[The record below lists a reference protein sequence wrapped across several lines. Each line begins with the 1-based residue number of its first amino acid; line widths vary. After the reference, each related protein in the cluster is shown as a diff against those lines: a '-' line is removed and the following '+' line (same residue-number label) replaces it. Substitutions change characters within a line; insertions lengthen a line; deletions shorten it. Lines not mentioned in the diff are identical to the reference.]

1 MAYSPATQNP
11 YELWTTH
18 KLLGVFRDSRP
29 EDWAFADLFP
39 NVLLSTDEW
48 IDFEK
53 LPVRSRTMAQ
63 FVKPMGRGHG
73 VFTDKVTGFR
83 FKPANIVVED
93 AVDPL
98 RPLSLQPGIDPS
110 MLHAD
115 LNRLSPMQ
123 RLSLIKA
130 AMVAEFQ
137 DAVRRR
143 WEWMRCRAI
152 ADGQVTLNY
161 LDGDSVT
168 VDFQRA
174 AGHTITLTSGNRWG
188 DSGVSI
194 FDFFQ
199 SVIDTMTDADF
210 GAMPTK
216 VIMGGNAAKI
226 MRKDAEVLQ
235 HMDVNIRGAV
245 ITVDRG
251 PVAGGGERGN
261 GKVWKFGELMI
272 GGASGRS
279 IELWQNDE
287 TYDVKNATTGAITKT
302 RYIGASDVIFMG
314 SAESIMG
321 YSCFGMIV
329 DKDAQYQA
337 IPMFP
342 KNFETG
348 ERTKVEN
355 ISIESAPLFVPIN
368 PNATL
373 KATVA

>member
-1 MAYSPATQNP
+1 MANP
-11 YELWTTH
+11 YELWTTR
-18 KLLGVFRDSRP
+18 KLLGVFRDTRP
-29 EDWAFADLFP
+29 EDWAFADYFP
-39 NVLLSTDEW
+39 NVFLSTDEW

-53 LPVRSRTMAQ
+53 LPVRSRQLAPL
-63 FVKPMGRGHG
+63 VKPGGRGHG
-73 VFTDKVTGFR
+73 VFTDKVKGYR
-83 FKPANIVVED
+83 FKPANSVVED

-98 RPLSLQPGIDPS
+98 RPLTMQPGMDAS
-110 MLHAD
+110 MLHPEM
-115 LNRLSPMQ
+115 NKLSPMQ
-123 RLSLIKA
+123 RLQLIKA

-137 DAVRRR
+137 DAMRRR

-152 ADGQVTLNY
+152 SDGAVTLNY
-161 LDGDSVT
+161 VDGQSVT
-168 VDFQRA
+168 VDFQRD
-174 AGHTITLTSGNRWG
+174 AGNTITLTSGNRWG

-199 SVIDTMTDADF
+199 LVIDTMTNADF
-210 GAMPTK
+210 GGMP
-216 VIMGGNAAKI
+216 VRAEMGGNAAKI
-226 MRKDAEVLQ
+226 LRKDAEILE

-251 PVAGGGERGN
+251 PVTGPGARGN
-261 GKVWKFGELMI
+261 GKRFKFGEMQI
-272 GGASGRS
+272 GGASGAS

-287 TYDVKNATTGAITKT
+287 TYDVKNTTTGALTKT
-302 RYIGASDVIFMG
+302 RYIGTSDVIFT
-314 SAESIMG
+314 STVDAIQG

-329 DKDAQYQA
+329 DKDAGYEA

-348 ERTKVEN
+348 TRTKVEN